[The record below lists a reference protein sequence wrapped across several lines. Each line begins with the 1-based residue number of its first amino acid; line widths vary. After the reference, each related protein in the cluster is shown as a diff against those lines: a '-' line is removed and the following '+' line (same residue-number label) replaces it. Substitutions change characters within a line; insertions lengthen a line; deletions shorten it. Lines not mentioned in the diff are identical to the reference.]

1 MTSIAKGGGRGVGG
15 GGERGC
21 VNSRCLGMRER
32 GYVSLGTSLPY
43 DL

>member
-1 MTSIAKGGGRGVGG
+1 MTSIAKGGGRGGG
-15 GGERGC
+15 GGGC
-21 VNSRCLGMRER
+21 VNSRFLGMRER